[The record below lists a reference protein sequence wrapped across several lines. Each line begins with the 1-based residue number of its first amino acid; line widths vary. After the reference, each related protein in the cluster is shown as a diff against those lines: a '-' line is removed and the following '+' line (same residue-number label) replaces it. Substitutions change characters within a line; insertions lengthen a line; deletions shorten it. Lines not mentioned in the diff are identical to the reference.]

1 MLTQLCLAECW
12 QQLCLLPLIKLLM
25 IVRCFFSMHQS
36 MTNWNYICEQA
47 LLTTDSHLF
56 QMQSTELADACH
68 KLLPDPFDGPFC
80 QLIQCFA
87 SHKDRPEPGLLN
99 KLFAPSN
106 TG

>member
-1 MLTQLCLAECW
+1 
-12 QQLCLLPLIKLLM
+12 
-25 IVRCFFSMHQS
+25 MHQS
-36 MTNWNYICEQA
+36 MTNGNYICEQA

-68 KLLPDPFDGPFC
+68 KLPPDPFGGPFC
-80 QLIQCFA
+80 QLIHWFA
-87 SHKDRPEPGLLN
+87 SPKDRPEPGLLS